1 MASAIKS
8 TPQSITLSHL
18 LSQLSLNSAE
28 VSFEQVMQVVNDNY
42 SYTPATFSNGDL
54 LNDAGTNEGSCK
66 IFYFAKLN
74 KLTEQQTLA
83 CFGRYYHKDVLQNP
97 QGSDHGNI
105 RNFIKTA
112 WQGIEF
118 QSVALTALA

>member
-1 MASAIKS
+1 MVSAAKS
-8 TPQSITLSHL
+8 TPQSMTLVHL
-18 LSQLSLNSAE
+18 LSLLSLNSDE
-28 VSFEQVMQVVNDNY
+28 VSFEQVMQVVSDNY
-42 SYTPATFSNGDL
+42 SYTPASFSNGDL

-83 CFGRYYHKDVLQNP
+83 CFGRYYHKDVLQNS